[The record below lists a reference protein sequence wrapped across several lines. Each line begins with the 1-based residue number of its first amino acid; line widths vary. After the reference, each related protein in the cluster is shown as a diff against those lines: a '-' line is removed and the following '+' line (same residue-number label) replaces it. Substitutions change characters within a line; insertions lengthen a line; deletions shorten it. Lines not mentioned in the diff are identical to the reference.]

1 MTTASS
7 MMALSE
13 LMQSI
18 NWTAMDA
25 LSVEEMQYF
34 WITVRNR
41 CRTAIAH
48 RNAAHVRAA
57 QVRAKEQLFYD
68 AFGIFCTNHGGPTCT
83 ELSFVAGLCIAEAIH
98 RMPIV
103 QYTLSIKRLDFSCA
117 LGEQCINVDNN
128 NNSKRLMTSSSLS
141 RPATHTSAINLF
153 DQSLALY
160 CEPCLALMRL
170 SDVRIAELA
179 DEFMASCQR
188 PQPQQPCDVAAAA
201 DAAAIATIDTSA
213 TIEAEPCTS

>member
-1 MTTASS
+1 
-7 MMALSE
+7 MALSE

-48 RNAAHVRAA
+48 RNAAQVRTA
-57 QVRAKEQLFYD
+57 QARAKEQLFYD

-128 NNSKRLMTSSSLS
+128 NNNRRLSSSLS

-188 PQPQQPCDVAAAA
+188 PQQQQPCDVAASV
-201 DAAAIATIDTSA
+201 TIDAVAASA
-213 TIEAEPCTS
+213 AEPCVS